1 MSRSTIV
8 YALFVLAAC
17 KQPKGVQVDAREL
30 VPLDA
35 TGAFGFEL
43 EPVRSSPLGPLVHGA
58 MQTDTE
64 MKAMIAA
71 IAECNI
77 DLANLRGMFATVL
90 DGDDRVVAVV
100 EAPKIGNEDT
110 VRCIEKGFARGT
122 GKSDSGLIL
131 FDTRGEV
138 RTLAQEGGGF
148 LVILNEN
155 AIAVV
160 DKPWED
166 QFFASL
172 ENPAARN
179 TTTPLAKA
187 VAKVDPGSD
196 AWFAVALSD
205 SDRADFADLQGAD
218 GVSTITA
225 FADLAKGMKL
235 DIVLDAR
242 DAANAKQLETSV
254 RTTLDEAKPGL
265 AAAGLPATLLDHTK
279 VASSDAR
286 VTATVEIDADALP
299 GILTALAPL
308 MAAP

>member
-1 MSRSTIV
+1 MSRSSLAF
-8 YALFVLAAC
+8 ALLVLAAC

-43 EPVRSSPLGPLVHGA
+43 EPVRSSPLGALVHGA
-58 MQTDTE
+58 MQTDAE
-64 MKAMIAA
+64 MKAMTAA
-71 IAECNI
+71 IADCNV

-90 DGDDRVVAVV
+90 DNDDRVVAVI

-148 LVILNEN
+148 LVILDEN

-160 DKPWED
+160 DKPWEE

-187 VAKVDPGSD
+187 VAKVDPSND
-196 AWFAVALSD
+196 VWFAMALSD
-205 SDRADFADLQGAD
+205 SDRANFSDVQGAD
-218 GVSTITA
+218 GVSTLTA
-225 FADLAKGMKL
+225 FADLAKGLKL
-235 DIVLDAR
+235 DIVLEAR
-242 DAANAKQLETSV
+242 DAANAKQIEGSL

-265 AAAGLPATLLDHTK
+265 ASAGLPATLLDQTK
-279 VASSDAR
+279 VTSKDAQ
-286 VTATVEIDADALP
+286 VTTTIEIAADALP
-299 GILTALAPL
+299 GILTALAPF